1 MLQVLLVMQP
11 LRYSRVRVLVTSSA
25 PSPPSPHVCQEVD
38 IYYMY
43 LHSKNLNLYLSV
55 QVVQVVEASVHSVI
69 VTLYPGLSSVAG
81 VRCPCL
87 ASKVSS
93 PLCCTDPLQPR
104 VQACS
109 SHKIKRCQDPNCLH
123 LLPLHQC
130 FGSTSVWCGYFK
142 VDTSSIRRHFP
153 LETGDWCQLD
163 SLAPRHHQ
171 PPSPPWL
178 RGGLIQN
185 ISTFTSRIL

>member
-11 LRYSRVRVLVTSSA
+11 LRYSRVRVLVTSSGQ

-38 IYYMY
+38 ITYMY

-87 ASKVSS
+87 ASKVS
-93 PLCCTDPLQPR
+93 
-104 VQACS
+104 
-109 SHKIKRCQDPNCLH
+109 
-123 LLPLHQC
+123 LPC
-130 FGSTSVWCGYFK
+130 VVVT
-142 VDTSSIRRHFP
+142 I
-153 LETGDWCQLD
+153 
-163 SLAPRHHQ
+163 
-171 PPSPPWL
+171 PSPV
-178 RGGLIQN
+178 
-185 ISTFTSRIL
+185 TSP

>member
-11 LRYSRVRVLVTSSA
+11 LRYSRVRVLVTSSG

-38 IYYMY
+38 ITYMY

-55 QVVQVVEASVHSVI
+55 QVVQVLEASVHSVI

-93 PLCCTDPLQPR
+93 PLCCTDPPQPR
-104 VQACS
+104 VPGLLQPQDQAVPGP
-109 SHKIKRCQDPNCLH
+109 Q
-123 LLPLHQC
+123 LPAPAAPAPVSRQHQR
-130 FGSTSVWCGYFK
+130 V
-142 VDTSSIRRHFP
+142 V
-153 LETGDWCQLD
+153 
-163 SLAPRHHQ
+163 
-171 PPSPPWL
+171 
-178 RGGLIQN
+178 
-185 ISTFTSRIL
+185 RILQGGHLVLYFV